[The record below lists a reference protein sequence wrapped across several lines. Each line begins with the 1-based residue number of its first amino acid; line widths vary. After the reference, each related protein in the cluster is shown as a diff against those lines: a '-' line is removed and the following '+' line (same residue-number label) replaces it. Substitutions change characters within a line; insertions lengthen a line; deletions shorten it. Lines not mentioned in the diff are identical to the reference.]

1 MSNLSKNKN
10 KTKETSS
17 PSREKTML
25 AQKIDSKKQYYLR
38 HYETAGS
45 AKVYIR
51 ALFFLMVFGIMFLAF
66 NAVRI
71 SKWLGPIMFMLAYEN
86 RVPGAQVYVYIT
98 EYIFF
103 AMYVGLTIYLY
114 LKAFLA
120 YKQWRQV
127 KALQTKFMMSKLI
140 FIFFTV
146 ISVGQIILR
155 FVPNYYGVVDN
166 MVTWSDSLL
175 TTGVFTLT
183 AIFIFNLLTYKYVKK
198 HNLYPGYNL

>member
-1 MSNLSKNKN
+1 MSKNKK
-10 KTKETSS
+10 KTKQSDS
-17 PSREKTML
+17 LSREKNSL
-25 AQKIDSKKQYYLR
+25 AKKLDSKKQYYLR

-51 ALFFLMVFGIMFLAF
+51 ALFFLMIFGIVFLAF
-66 NAVRI
+66 NAVCI
-71 SKWLGPIMFMLAYEN
+71 SKWLGSIMFMLAYEN
-86 RVPGAQVYVYIT
+86 KIPGAQVYVYIV

-103 AMYVGLTIYLY
+103 AMYVSLTIYLY

-127 KALQTKFMMSKLI
+127 KALQMKFMMSKLV
-140 FIFFTV
+140 FVFFTV
-146 ISVGQIILR
+146 ISVGQIVLW
-155 FVPNYYGVVDN
+155 FGPNYYGVVDN
-166 MVTWSDSLL
+166 MVTWSESLL
-175 TTGVFTLT
+175 ATGFFTLT